1 MCNRRSAIRGL
12 IRATAAVLAIVAFG
26 VSPPVTAPAFAGAL
40 DDAKRVGLVGERPDG
55 YLGLVDPD
63 APPAAQQL
71 VDNVNAR
78 RRAHYAD
85 IAKKTGSSVRDV
97 GILAGDKLIANA
109 SPGTFVMDAGGRW
122 RRK

>member
-1 MCNRRSAIRGL
+1 MRNRRSAIITL
-12 IRATAAVLAIVAFG
+12 ARAAAVAFVFVALA
-26 VSPPVTAPAFAGAL
+26 SPLAVPAFAGAL
-40 DDAKRVGLVGERPDG
+40 DDAKRDGLMGERPDG

-71 VDNVNAR
+71 IDDVNAR

-97 GILAGDKLIANA
+97 GILAGSKLIANA
-109 SPGTFVMDAGGRW
+109 PPGTFVMDAAGHW
-122 RRK
+122 QRK